1 MNSNPNNLV
10 MKNSTIIKSNNSKSM
25 IMGILLITATTFLVI
40 CNTNGT
46 AFAQAGENVGCAN
59 AVKVIIAYLPKQ
71 TADSSTIVTLFNMGP
86 NDDRGHA
93 NINIPGIGS
102 GLLEVYFHNAAY
114 RTYGAT
120 FDKFPGQTEYYHI
133 ALVSNTDFC
142 YKGGSLRGPLVIPG
156 IGDGDITLTR
166 VN

>member
-10 MKNSTIIKSNNSKSM
+10 IGNLTIIKSNAFKA
-25 IMGILLITATTFLVI
+25 IIIGILLITTTFLVTS
-40 CNTNGT
+40 NTYGT